1 MQNQNNQKLFLDP
14 ESINAHNRNIFFDSA
29 DWPFKEKEFKKFSNY
44 LLNNYY
50 QLMEKT
56 SKEVF
61 YASLIETKM
70 INIIINICHYQ
81 YVVKY
86 CKRKNI
92 HYVYS
97 LQSKHLREPEWN
109 TIKNFYSTLSFPHN
123 RFKRILRRYV
133 KFFFFNKKSSLL
145 SYLFSLNYEI
155 NTASIG
161 SFDLL

>member
-1 MQNQNNQKLFLDP
+1 MYTI
-14 ESINAHNRNIFFDSA
+14 SI
-29 DWPFKEKEFKKFSNY
+29 EQ

-97 LQSKHLREPEWN
+97 LQSKHLRAQLV
-109 TIKNFYSTLSFPHN
+109 KVLTLSDCVPETSQRH
-123 RFKRILRRYV
+123 LTV
-133 KFFFFNKKSSLL
+133 
-145 SYLFSLNYEI
+145 
-155 NTASIG
+155 
-161 SFDLL
+161 